1 MSDFASVSSA
11 VHTPVQSGL
20 CNRVAIVLSELRAGG
35 MERVVVHLARG
46 LASRGVTPLVIC
58 LQSQGVL
65 AAELEA
71 AGIEV
76 VAIQSHRSYDLR
88 GAYRLAAV
96 LTKFRPDIIN
106 VHDYAS
112 LPYAAAAAMVRP
124 RTPMVFTAHGLL
136 YHGFDGK
143 ERRFR
148 IFSRRLRALTAVS
161 PEVGQRHRTFLQ
173 WKDAAFIIPNGV
185 PAISTSAVIRGEVRR
200 ELGIAD
206 DEFVF
211 LAVGNPRPEKAF
223 EDLIAAAVQLHQR
236 AAGRPFSV
244 LIIGT
249 LGDNEYCRNLQRM
262 ADEANVPGLR
272 LLGFRSD
279 VQRFYSAADALVV
292 SSRSEGLPMVVL
304 EAMTAGLPIL
314 STRVGG
320 IPDAV
325 PAEVGRL
332 VEPACPEDLARGM
345 SAFLQIDPHERSAM
359 GQAARQHAGQHFGV
373 ETMTTGYLNVFSQL
387 DRKVRSASWGRPG
400 KATPA

>member
-1 MSDFASVSSA
+1 MSDFTSRSSA
-11 VHTPVQSGL
+11 VRAPGQSGS

-65 AAELEA
+65 AAELES

-76 VAIQSHRSYDLR
+76 VAIQSNRSYDLQ
-88 GAYRLAAV
+88 GAYRLATV

-112 LPYAAAAAMVRP
+112 LPYAAVAGLVRP
-124 RTPMVFTAHGLL
+124 RTPIVFTAHGLL

-143 ERRFR
+143 ERRYR
-148 IFSRRLRALTAVS
+148 IFARRLRALTAVS
-161 PEVGQRHRTFLQ
+161 PEVGQRHRAFLQ
-173 WKDAAFIIPNGV
+173 WKDAAWIIPNGV
-185 PAISTSAVIRGEVRR
+185 PAISTSTVIRGEVRR

-223 EDLIAAAVQLHQR
+223 EDLIAASVELHQQGT
-236 AAGRPFSV
+236 AKPFAV

-249 LGDNEYCRNLQRM
+249 LGDNEYCRNLQRL
-262 ADEANVPGLR
+262 ADNAKVPGLR

-279 VQRFYSAADALVV
+279 VQRFYSAADVLVV

-325 PAEVGRL
+325 AADCGRL
-332 VEPACPEDLARGM
+332 VQPASPEELASGM
-345 SAFLQIDPHERSAM
+345 ATFLQMEPQERLAM
-359 GQAARQHAGQHFGV
+359 GLAAFQHATQRFGV
-373 ETMTTGYLNVFSQL
+373 ETMTTGYIALFSDL
-387 DRKVRSASWGRPG
+387 LRPARSASSAPRS
-400 KATPA
+400 AAEPA